1 MNIHQKEMKIETKGP
16 YDFID
21 ITDKVNE
28 IVKES
33 GIKNGIISL
42 FSLHT
47 TACIIIQEN
56 DETIFKDI
64 EEFFDRILPLNIKY
78 YHNYEGNI
86 NATAHIKTNLLSQ
99 SLCIPI
105 KDGKLLLGT
114 WQRIIFLELFE
125 ARERKVFIT
134 IIGE

>member
-1 MNIHQKEMKIETKGP
+1 MKIYQKEVKIETKGP

-28 IVKES
+28 ILKES
-33 GIKNGIISL
+33 GIKNGIVSL
-42 FSLHT
+42 FSLHN

-64 EEFFDRILPLNIKY
+64 EEFFDRILPLNTKY
-78 YHNYEGNI
+78 HHNYEGNI

-125 ARERKVFIT
+125 SRERKVFIT

>member
-1 MNIHQKEMKIETKGP
+1 MKIYQKEIKIETKGP

-21 ITDKVNE
+21 ITDKVND
-28 IVKES
+28 ILKES
-33 GIKNGIISL
+33 GIKNGIVSL
-42 FSLHT
+42 FSLHN

-64 EEFFDRILPLNIKY
+64 EEFFNRILPLNTKY
-78 YHNYEGNI
+78 HHNYEGHI

-105 KDGKLLLGT
+105 KDGKVLLGT

-125 ARERKVFIT
+125 SRERKVFIT

>member
-1 MNIHQKEMKIETKGP
+1 MKIYQKEIKIETKGP

-28 IVKES
+28 ILKES
-33 GIKNGIISL
+33 GIKNGIVSL
-42 FSLHT
+42 FSLHN
-47 TACIIIQEN
+47 TACVIIQEN

-64 EEFFDRILPLNIKY
+64 EEFFNRILPLNIKY

-125 ARERKVFIT
+125 SRERKVFIT

>member
-1 MNIHQKEMKIETKGP
+1 MNIHQKEIKIKTKGP
-16 YDFID
+16 YDFMD
-21 ITDKVNE
+21 ITDMVNE
-28 IVKES
+28 ILKES
-33 GIKNGIISL
+33 GIKNGILSL
-42 FSLHT
+42 FSLHN

-64 EEFFDRILPLNIKY
+64 EEFFNRILPLNIKY
-78 YHNYEGNI
+78 NHNYEGNI

-125 ARERKVFIT
+125 PRERKVFIT

>member
-1 MNIHQKEMKIETKGP
+1 MKIYQKEIKIETKGP

-33 GIKNGIISL
+33 EIKNGIVSL
-42 FSLHT
+42 FSLHN
-47 TACIIIQEN
+47 TACIIIQEK

-64 EEFFDRILPLNIKY
+64 EEFFNRILPLNIKY

-105 KDGKLLLGT
+105 KDGKLLLGI

-125 ARERKVFIT
+125 PRERKVFIT

>member
-1 MNIHQKEMKIETKGP
+1 MNIYQKEIKIKTKGL

-21 ITDKVNE
+21 ITDMVNG
-28 IVKES
+28 ILKES
-33 GIKNGIISL
+33 GIKNGILSL
-42 FSLHT
+42 FSLHN

-64 EEFFDRILPLNIKY
+64 EEFFNRILPLNIKY
-78 YHNYEGNI
+78 HHNYEGNI
-86 NATAHIKTNLLSQ
+86 NATAHIKANLLSQ

-114 WQRIIFLELFE
+114 WQKIIFLELFE
-125 ARERKVFIT
+125 PRERRIFVT

>member
-1 MNIHQKEMKIETKGP
+1 MKIYQKEIKIKTKGP

-21 ITDKVNE
+21 ITDKVNN
-28 IVKES
+28 IVGES
-33 GIKNGIISL
+33 GIKNGILSL
-42 FSLHT
+42 FSLHN

-56 DETIFKDI
+56 DETIFRDI

-78 YHNYEGNI
+78 HHNYEGNI

-105 KDGKLLLGT
+105 KDGKLLLGI

-125 ARERKVFIT
+125 AREREIFLT

>member
-1 MNIHQKEMKIETKGP
+1 MKIYQKEIKIETKGP

-21 ITDKVNE
+21 ITDRVNE

-33 GIKNGIISL
+33 RIKNGIISL
-42 FSLHT
+42 FSLHN
-47 TACIIIQEN
+47 TASIIIQED

-64 EEFFDRILPLNIKY
+64 EDFFNRILPLNVEY
-78 YHNYEGNI
+78 HHNYEGNI

-105 KDGKLLLGT
+105 KDGKILLGT

-125 ARERKVFIT
+125 SRERKVFIT

>member
-1 MNIHQKEMKIETKGP
+1 MKIHQKEIKIETKGS

-33 GIKNGIISL
+33 GIKNGILSL
-42 FSLHT
+42 FSLHN

-64 EEFFDRILPLNIKY
+64 EEFFDRILPLNTKY
-78 YHNYEGNI
+78 HHNYEGNI

>member
-1 MNIHQKEMKIETKGP
+1 MSIYQKEIKIETKGP

-28 IVKES
+28 ILKES
-33 GIKNGIISL
+33 EIKNGIVSL
-42 FSLHT
+42 FSLHN

-64 EEFFDRILPLNIKY
+64 EEFFDRILPLNTKY

>member
-1 MNIHQKEMKIETKGP
+1 MKIYQKEIKIETKGP

-28 IVKES
+28 ILKES
-33 GIKNGIISL
+33 GIKNGIVSL
-42 FSLHT
+42 FSLHN

-64 EEFFDRILPLNIKY
+64 EEFFNRILPLNTKY
-78 YHNYEGNI
+78 HHNYEGNI

>member
-1 MNIHQKEMKIETKGP
+1 MKIYQKEIKIETKGP

-33 GIKNGIISL
+33 GIKNGIVSL
-42 FSLHT
+42 FSLHN

-56 DETIFKDI
+56 DKTIFKDI
-64 EEFFDRILPLNIKY
+64 EEFFDRILPLNTKY
-78 YHNYEGNI
+78 HHNYEGNI

>member
-42 FSLHT
+42 FSLHN